1 MATRSQ
7 DDTSGLKQLKAGHS
21 YLVAEGPSRDVLERF
36 ENRFPASRYM
46 VTLSFPEFTS
56 LCPVTGQPDFGT
68 IVLEYVP
75 DKWCVESKSFKMYM
89 FAYRAHQSF
98 METITNTV
106 LADIVALLD
115 PCWARVKGLF
125 APRGGTAIHVFAEH
139 WKALPPAELEALRD
153 YVRQWK
159 MEPDP
164 HRP

>member
-21 YLVAEGPSRDVLERF
+21 YLAAEGPSRDVLERF
-36 ENRFPASRYM
+36 ANRFPASRYM
-46 VTLSFPEFTS
+46 VTLTFPEFTS

-89 FAYRAHQSF
+89 FAYRSHQSF

-106 LADIVALLD
+106 LADIAALLD